1 MPIDALLQGMTALAR
16 PDMLLTL
23 FVGSIVGLTFGVLPG
38 LSAITGMALVLP
50 FTFGMDPLAAMLIYA
65 GIISVSPLGGSLP
78 AILLNTPGTPQNLVS
93 CFDGYPMA
101 KRGEGSRAIAVTS
114 TSCLVGTIIGV
125 LILLLLLPFVKMILL
140 KFRAPEIF
148 WVIIFGLVTLS
159 GISRQ
164 SSLKGLASG
173 GFGLLLAAV
182 GWNDVF
188 AGTRFTGGSLY
199 LWDGIPLIPFFVG
212 LLAVSE
218 LMAMSARGGRIASNA
233 PIGIEVK
240 GKARQSLEGILD
252 VILRPG
258 LVARS
263 SLIGTFVGIV
273 PGAGGAVASL
283 MSYAAAKR
291 ISRTGDT
298 FGTGNVEGL
307 IASEVSNDAKEGGAL
322 LPTVAFGI
330 PGSPEMAIVLGAFV
344 MHGLQPG
351 PLLLNE
357 HLDIVIM
364 LVLGVMASQLVA
376 SALVLVS
383 AGYIARLTQ
392 IRVKLLIPIIL
403 TLCFAGT
410 FSIRENPLDVITT
423 LAAGFLGLYM
433 KRFGYPLMPLAIA
446 FVLGE
451 LLERTFHQSLM
462 MSFGSYSVFASSPI
476 SLVLIAGTVAIFVW
490 SATSWIR
497 GRRAQQEESPAEL
510 AADREL
516 MGNN

>member
-1 MPIDALLQGMTALAR
+1 
-16 PDMLLTL
+16 
-23 FVGSIVGLTFGVLPG
+23 
-38 LSAITGMALVLP
+38 
-50 FTFGMDPLAAMLIYA
+50 
-65 GIISVSPLGGSLP
+65 
-78 AILLNTPGTPQNLVS
+78 
-93 CFDGYPMA
+93 
-101 KRGEGSRAIAVTS
+101 
-114 TSCLVGTIIGV
+114 
-125 LILLLLLPFVKMILL
+125 
-140 KFRAPEIF
+140 
-148 WVIIFGLVTLS
+148 
-159 GISRQ
+159 
-164 SSLKGLASG
+164 
-173 GFGLLLAAV
+173 
-182 GWNDVF
+182 
-188 AGTRFTGGSLY
+188 
-199 LWDGIPLIPFFVG
+199 
-212 LLAVSE
+212 
-218 LMAMSARGGRIASNA
+218 MAMSARGGRIASNA

>member
-1 MPIDALLQGMTALAR
+1 MPIDALLHGMATLMR

-23 FVGSIVGLTFGVLPG
+23 FVGSIVGLTFGLLPG

-114 TSCLVGTIIGV
+114 MSCLVGTIIGV
-125 LILLLLLPFVKMILL
+125 VILLALLPFVKMILL

-148 WVIIFGLVTLS
+148 WVIIFGLIALS

-164 SSLKGLASG
+164 GSLKGLASG
-173 GFGLLLAAV
+173 GFGLLIASV

-218 LMAMSARGGRIASNA
+218 LMAMSARGGQIASNVS
-233 PIGIEVK
+233 IDIEVK
-240 GKARQSLEGILD
+240 GKARQTWEGILD

-291 ISRTGDT
+291 ISRTGNT
-298 FGTGNVEGL
+298 YGTGNVEGL

-357 HLDIVIM
+357 HMDVVVM
-364 LVLGVMASQLVA
+364 LVLGVMASQVVA
-376 SALVLVS
+376 SALVLLG
-383 AGYIARLTQ
+383 ATYIAHLTQ
-392 IRVKLLIPIIL
+392 IRVKLLIPVIL

-410 FSIRENPLDVITT
+410 FSIRENPWDIIAT
-423 LAAGFLGLYM
+423 LGAGFLGLYM

-462 MSFGSYSVFASSPI
+462 MNFGNYSVFVSSPI
-476 SLVLIAGTVAIFVW
+476 SVTLIVCSLAVLAWSGAGW
-490 SATSWIR
+490 LK
-497 GRRAQQEESPAEL
+497 GRRSAQAETAAEL
-510 AADREL
+510 AAEREL
-516 MGNN
+516 MD